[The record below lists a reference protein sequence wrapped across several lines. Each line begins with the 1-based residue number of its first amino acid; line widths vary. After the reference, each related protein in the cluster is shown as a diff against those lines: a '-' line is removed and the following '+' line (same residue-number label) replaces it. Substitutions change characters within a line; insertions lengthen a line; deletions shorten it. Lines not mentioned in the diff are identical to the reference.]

1 LFPPLTSLPP
11 LAIILLNP
19 KPLFVAGGSYTS
31 VKQTPTMEAI
41 TLPDTMS
48 LKISELLKEVHL
60 QNSSSFTKLV
70 EDTVSAIRESINQIP
85 EDFKVTAKEARG
97 FVRDIGADKAEFKF
111 KRPSHLELG
120 GSYSINCIARPETNV
135 DLLLRLP
142 KECFNEKD
150 YLNHRYHAKRFLY
163 LCVIK
168 KFLKSSSSIS
178 KVEWSTFQNEARK
191 PVLDVY
197 PAASTPEF
205 PGFFVRIIPTAKSL
219 FNVSKL
225 GLRKNNIRALQD
237 GSTPV
242 PTPRYNSSILED
254 MSLEENS
261 EFLRNTFT
269 GWNELGEALILLK
282 VWARHRSSVYA
293 HDGLNGFLL
302 AIILSYLAAQSKVN
316 KSMRPLH
323 MFRVTLDFIGN
334 SKLWGQGIY
343 FRKHCDVKLSKEDRM
358 IYKEL
363 FPVVLCDPQTPIN
376 LTYRISRI
384 AFSEL
389 REEAALTLQC
399 LGKVGDGAFEDIFA
413 TNVDFPSRY
422 DHCIRL
428 NLKGNSEVSSS
439 GFCLDD
445 ECWRLYEQKVHNI
458 LSQGLGD
465 RAKSVRVI
473 WRNISS
479 GCRLEK
485 GLSALNQEPLIVG
498 VSVSSLE
505 EAYRVVDIGPNAE
518 DKDAALKFRK
528 FWGEKAELRRF
539 KDGRIA
545 ESTVWEANQWTKHL
559 ILKRIVEHVLVRHLS
574 ISETNITQI
583 VDQLDFSLLHGASDP
598 ISFYPDLCAAFDV
611 LEKRLRLIEDIPL
624 KISHVQS
631 LDPALRATSVF
642 PPEPHP
648 LAIEKGSAKKLSK
661 LTSSC
666 IQPLEVM
673 IQLEGSANW
682 PKDEVAIEKT
692 KSAFLLKIGESL
704 ESNWKM
710 TCNATED
717 DVVIFLKGYA
727 FRLNILHD
735 RALTL
740 VNSGSGSQRAKQ
752 VCSADKRI
760 FLQSQHSSII
770 NGVQRLYP
778 AYGPVVRLAKRW
790 VAAHLFSACLTDEAV
805 ELLVAHLFVN
815 PLPFKAPSSRL
826 TGFLRFLRLLAEYDW
841 SFSALVVDINNDL
854 SPSDKEEI
862 EKNFLL
868 SRKGYEGNMQNVSPA
883 MFLATPYDKA
893 SVAWTSSLNT
903 MELKRL
909 VAYARSSAT
918 LLTKLV
924 LQDEND
930 SSRWECILRTPFNNY
945 DAVVL
950 LHADKLPFPRH
961 LLFPSAVN
969 QGRVIVHGNATKS
982 FAPFFT
988 AEDFKGNLQQLK
1000 DKLLVDFNPLRCY
1013 VTDLK
1018 EFSTVKLWYD
1028 ALGGDAIGLT
1038 WKRSGSKKRL
1048 RDEKDDE
1055 DEGDDP
1061 VDILKAV
1068 GEAGKGLVKSVH
1080 LVKVPRLTA

>member
-1 LFPPLTSLPP
+1 IQLC
-11 LAIILLNP
+11 N
-19 KPLFVAGGSYTS
+19 
-31 VKQTPTMEAI
+31 KQ
-41 TLPDTMS
+41 
-48 LKISELLKEVHL
+48 
-60 QNSSSFTKLV
+60 
-70 EDTVSAIRESINQIP
+70 
-85 EDFKVTAKEARG
+85 
-97 FVRDIGADKAEFKF
+97 
-111 KRPSHLELG
+111 
-120 GSYSINCIARPETNV
+120 
-135 DLLLRLP
+135 
-142 KECFNEKD
+142 
-150 YLNHRYHAKRFLY
+150 
-163 LCVIK
+163 
-168 KFLKSSSSIS
+168 
-178 KVEWSTFQNEARK
+178 
-191 PVLDVY
+191 
-197 PAASTPEF
+197 
-205 PGFFVRIIPTAKSL
+205 
-219 FNVSKL
+219 
-225 GLRKNNIRALQD
+225 
-237 GSTPV
+237 
-242 PTPRYNSSILED
+242 
-254 MSLEENS
+254 
-261 EFLRNTFT
+261 
-269 GWNELGEALILLK
+269 
-282 VWARHRSSVYA
+282 
-293 HDGLNGFLL
+293 
-302 AIILSYLAAQSKVN
+302 
-316 KSMRPLH
+316 
-323 MFRVTLDFIGN
+323 
-334 SKLWGQGIY
+334 
-343 FRKHCDVKLSKEDRM
+343 
-358 IYKEL
+358 
-363 FPVVLCDPQTPIN
+363 
-376 LTYRISRI
+376 
-384 AFSEL
+384 L

-458 LSQGLGD
+458 LSQ
-465 RAKSVRVI
+465 
-473 WRNISS
+473 
-479 GCRLEK
+479 
-485 GLSALNQEPLIVG
+485 
-498 VSVSSLE
+498 
-505 EAYRVVDIGPNAE
+505 
-518 DKDAALKFRK
+518 
-528 FWGEKAELRRF
+528 
-539 KDGRIA
+539 
-545 ESTVWEANQWTKHL
+545 
-559 ILKRIVEHVLVRHLS
+559 
-574 ISETNITQI
+574 
-583 VDQLDFSLLHGASDP
+583 DP

>member
-1 LFPPLTSLPP
+1 
-11 LAIILLNP
+11 
-19 KPLFVAGGSYTS
+19 
-31 VKQTPTMEAI
+31 MEAI

-197 PAASTPEF
+197 PVASTPEV

-282 VWARHRSSVYA
+282 VWVRHRSSVYA

-740 VNSGSGSQRAKQ
+740 VNSGSGSQRAKL

-893 SVAWTSSLNT
+893 SVAWTSSLNS

-918 LLTKLV
+918 LLTRLV

-1018 EFSTVKLWYD
+1018 ASITIIHHDQFELQPYNNLLIYLLPTFVFFQEFNTVKLWYD

-1048 RDEKDDE
+1048 RDEKYDE

>member
-225 GLRKNNIRALQD
+225 GLRKNNIRALQAD

-969 QGRVIVHGNATKS
+969 QGDTGRVIVHGNATKS

-1018 EFSTVKLWYD
+1018 AKFSTVKLWYD

-1038 WKRSGSKKRL
+1038 WKRL